1 MARAKPKSKPKD
13 QGASKIDLAK
23 NFLKFEIIGLSLI
36 AAAILGLAASGW
48 VGRTIDYL
56 FILLGGN
63 LDWLLEWYLI
73 YYALYLMV
81 YRQRLKMNARQW
93 GIGLF
98 LVVIL
103 TWSHLNLFDDLN
115 KAHFKEPPN
124 MWSATIDRI
133 SAQADYNTSVPVSK
147 AGVVKQKP
155 SAGGGLTGYVVFMST
170 HYLFDTA
177 GTLFVLLVGGLISI
191 LLFTK
196 RSLVATLGSGKNRA
210 AKRMSGTWEALRE
223 WPGLLREKKEA
234 RREEKAERAAAAAS
248 KKDNVVS
255 LYDDSPPWDDEDE
268 HAVVAE
274 VSSPPRSPVSI
285 PVTRPEEGESDM
297 EFTVRSFADQLVR
310 EQQWDTEP
318 SEGEGAE
325 DALSIELPRF
335 VQAKD
340 SPQIKVQFP
349 SEPFTKAKEPP
360 KPPSSAPTMPVK
372 GVPGEVEPV
381 EPLKIDF
388 TPAVEDHYEIPPMSL
403 LDLPNNGPARVGI
416 NAVKANARKL
426 EQTFES
432 FGVQVK
438 VVNAQIGPTVT
449 QYEVQPAVG
458 VKVSKIVNLADD
470 IALALAAKD
479 IRIEAPIPGKS
490 AVGIEVPNAEV
501 AIVTLREVLET
512 SEFLQSDNK
521 LSVVLGRDISGQPI
535 VGNLAKM
542 PHVLVAGATGSGKS
556 VCVNGIITSIL
567 YKAKPSEVKF
577 IMVDPKMVEL
587 NVYNGIPHL
596 MAPVVTDPR
605 RAAYA
610 LKKVVAEM
618 EHRYELFSK
627 TGMRNMDGYNAMM
640 VEKGAQPLPYIVV
653 IVDELADL
661 MMVAP
666 GDVEDAICRLAQMA
680 RAAGIHMIIATQRP
694 SVDVITGV
702 IKANIPSRIAFAVS
716 SQVDSRTILD
726 GSGAEK
732 LLGRGDML
740 YLPVGA
746 SKPVRVQGA
755 FLSDAEV
762 ERVVTYSKSQGEAN
776 YTVDLSGPSADED
789 KGTGEDDLDDLFYD
803 AVTLIAE
810 TQQASVSLLQ
820 RKLKVGYARAARL
833 VDQMEDRGFVGPFE
847 GSKPREVRVTR
858 DQWAMMQQNGATSE

>member
-1 MARAKPKSKPKD
+1 VDGGECFSYHDSLKGRSNLARAKSNSNKAE
-13 QGASKIDLAK
+13 QAK
-23 NFLKFEIIGLSLI
+23 QFLKFEIIGLCLI
-36 AAAILGLAASGW
+36 AIAILGLAASGW
-48 VGRTIDYL
+48 VGRSVDYV
-56 FILLGGN
+56 FIFLGGN
-63 LDWLLEWYLI
+63 LDWLLECLLI
-73 YYALYLMV
+73 YYALYLMIR
-81 YRQRLKMNARQW
+81 RQRPRLSSRHW
-93 GIGLF
+93 GLILFF
-98 LVVIL
+98 LVVL
-103 TWSHLNLFDDLN
+103 TWSHLNLYDSLTKGNPRIQPDMLDVTIEHIQKQASYN
-115 KAHFKEPPN
+115 
-124 MWSATIDRI
+124 SA
-133 SAQADYNTSVPVSK
+133 VPT
-147 AGVVKQKP
+147 VKGIPVPKP
-155 SAGGGLTGYVVFMST
+155 SAGGGMVGYGIFSTT

-177 GTLFVLLVGGLISI
+177 GTLFVLIMGGLISAI
-191 LLFTK
+191 LVTRK
-196 RSLVATLGSGKNRA
+196 SLVVLMGNARDRVSKRA
-210 AKRMSGTWEALRE
+210 KSIGQALRE
-223 WPGLLREKKEA
+223 WPSLMREKQ
-234 RREEKAERAAAAAS
+234 EKQDKKDKKS
-248 KKDNVVS
+248 KKNKPQAPVAAGAEPQVQTWGAPDETPDHATDTDDIVLAPPPS
-255 LYDDSPPWDDEDE
+255 LDDEQE
-268 HAVVAE
+268 LT
-274 VSSPPRSPVSI
+274 I
-285 PVTRPEEGESDM
+285 
-297 EFTVRSFADQLVR
+297 RSFADQLLD
-310 EQQWDTEP
+310 EQAVDAADEQGVTTEASPTEP
-318 SEGEGAE
+318 ARPTFLANDTG
-325 DALSIELPRF
+325 
-335 VQAKD
+335 
-340 SPQIKVQFP
+340 QIKVQFP
-349 SEPFTKAKEPP
+349 VEPPSATKEPP
-360 KPPSSAPTMPVK
+360 KPVAPIK
-372 GVPGEVEPV
+372 GVPGEAEPV
-381 EPLKIDF
+381 NLVLDPL
-388 TPAVEDHYEIPPMSL
+388 PEEDELYEIPSLTL
-403 LDLPNNGPARVGI
+403 LDAPKGGPGKIGVRDVKQ
-416 NAVKANARKL
+416 NAKKL

-438 VVNAQIGPTVT
+438 VVNIQIGPTVT

-490 AVGIEVPNAEV
+490 AVGIEVPNNEV
-501 AIVTLREVLET
+501 AMVTLREVLET
-512 SEFLQSDNK
+512 PEFGTNDAK

-627 TGMRNMDGYNAMM
+627 TGVRNMDGYNSMIK
-640 VEKGAQPLPYIVV
+640 EKGGQPLPYIVV

-716 SQVDSRTILD
+716 SQIDSRTILD
-726 GSGAEK
+726 SGGAEK

-746 SKPVRVQGA
+746 SKPTRVQGA
-755 FLSDAEV
+755 FLSDSEV
-762 ERVVTYSKSQGEAN
+762 ERVVSAVKEQAEAR
-776 YTVDLSGPSADED
+776 YTVDLSGPAESEAGGGDE
-789 KGTGEDDLDDLFYD
+789 ELDDLFYD
-803 AVTLIAE
+803 AVRLIVE

-833 VDQMEDRGFVGPFE
+833 VDQMEDRGYVGPFE
-847 GSKPREVRVTR
+847 GSKPREVLVTR
-858 DQWAMMQQNGATSE
+858 DQWHAMQTGASE